1 VVLAFDLTGA
11 VSLAAVVVAALVSV
25 LGVVGFQNRRART
38 TAIRSAFGDVV
49 TALASTEAERQL
61 AGAVL
66 LRRFFDST
74 SELGMRDWRGR
85 RSAPYAAEARSVLAA
100 VLRGVPTGDL
110 QKLLADGLAYA
121 PTLAHADLQRT
132 NLQDA
137 YLAPRHE
144 GGSLEGADFYRADL
158 SGASLK
164 NTVAAGA
171 IFYQVRAEDTIFRGA
186 DLRGAN
192 FFEANLARAVF
203 TDARLDGA
211 TFKGAS
217 NVPPEL
223 SAQIDGDGVYTSAEP
238 APRPDRSGLPAPRQ
252 VFVSLPSA
260 RSARQE
266 SQWRRVSA
274 LLEANQIGLVQLL
287 QRDYPVSSALV
298 EITRRMSGCAGAV
311 IFGFRDE
318 TASDGS
324 DETTAGVTPW
334 THIEAGVAHGLGLRL
349 LLVRESG
356 VTAGAFA
363 DAVTGHRAVTL
374 TIDEP
379 WDEESAQRV
388 VATWARDVATG

>member
-1 VVLAFDLTGA
+1 MFAVDLTGA

-38 TAIRSAFGDVV
+38 TAIRSAFEEVV
-49 TALASTEAERQL
+49 ASLASTERERQL

-66 LRRFFDST
+66 LRRFFDRT

-85 RSAPYAAEARSVLAA
+85 RTAPYANEARSVLAA
-100 VLRGVPTGDL
+100 VLRGAPTGDL
-110 QKLLADGLAYA
+110 QKLLADGLAYSE
-121 PTLAHADLQRT
+121 TLAHVDLQRT

-144 GGSLEGADFYRADL
+144 GGSLAAADFYRADL

-164 NTVAAGA
+164 NTAAEGA
-171 IFYQVRAEDTIFRGA
+171 IFYQARAEDTIFRGA

-203 TDARLDGA
+203 TDAQLAGA
-211 TFKGAS
+211 TFKGAI
-217 NVPPEL
+217 NLPGEL
-223 SAQIDGDGVYTSAEP
+223 LAHLDADGTYVSAEP
-238 APRPDRSGLPAPRQ
+238 APRPIPSGRAGTRR

-266 SQWRRVSA
+266 SQWRRVCG
-274 LLEANQIGLVQLL
+274 LLEANEITVVHLL

-298 EITRRMSGCAGAV
+298 EIARRMSGCTGAV

-318 TASDGS
+318 STA
-324 DETTAGVTPW
+324 DETSTTPGVTPW
-334 THIEAGVAHGLGLRL
+334 THIEAGIAQGLGLRL
-349 LLVRESG
+349 LLVREHG

-374 TIDEP
+374 TIDDP
-379 WDEESAQRV
+379 WDEESAQKV
-388 VATWARDVATG
+388 VSAWARDVAAG